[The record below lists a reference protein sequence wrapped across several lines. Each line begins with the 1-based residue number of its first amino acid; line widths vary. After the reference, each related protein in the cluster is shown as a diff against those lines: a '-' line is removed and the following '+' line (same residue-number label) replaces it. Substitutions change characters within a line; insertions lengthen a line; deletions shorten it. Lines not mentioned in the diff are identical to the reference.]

1 MRPPKIV
8 GQELLLAVCA
18 NNFDKRNNNE
28 DGIEDALNQENE
40 VLSHADISATCAT
53 RIIKQKSHYYD
64 HGCPPSCEVP
74 PCVKN
79 LVTHFVGDK

>member
-40 VLSHADISATCAT
+40 VLSHADISTTCAT
-53 RIIKQKSHYYD
+53 LR
-64 HGCPPSCEVP
+64 E
-74 PCVKN
+74 
-79 LVTHFVGDK
+79 